1 MNFETEGQEKF
12 WGMSCMTNNS
22 DNYNYY
28 YNFQSFLGYV
38 LHRSEKEDIDIT
50 TFMYIDEIN
59 QFVLKLCDDFKEDEL
74 LELNGK
80 GNNSKKKM
88 IIYKFFSV
96 SYLISLLVK
105 TLDAK

>member
-1 MNFETEGQEKF
+1 M
-12 WGMSCMTNNS
+12 
-22 DNYNYY
+22 
-28 YNFQSFLGYV
+28 
-38 LHRSEKEDIDIT
+38 LHRSKKEDIDIT
-50 TFMYIDEIN
+50 TFMSIDVIN

-74 LELNGK
+74 LELNSK

-88 IIYKFFSV
+88 IIYKFFFV